1 MCRYSLCT
9 QSVNP
14 LVLAAVLPYLGHLAH
29 LNVEGTNFDD
39 FGLEQLGSWVQGGR
53 LFKYFGD
60 CLNIFTCVDS
70 FLPLQVC

>member
-1 MCRYSLCT
+1 MCA

-39 FGLEQLGSWVQGGR
+39 FGLEQLGSWVQGGWQY
-53 LFKYFGD
+53 KYF
-60 CLNIFTCVDS
+60 
-70 FLPLQVC
+70 